1 MDFEMSLG
9 ATPLLLA
16 LGRIE
21 YKNRPVIEHS
31 ECDDRASENSN
42 WALGSSIR
50 QPFHCRYSLPR

>member
-1 MDFEMSLG
+1 MSLG

-50 QPFHCRYSLPR
+50 QPFHYRYPLPR

>member
-1 MDFEMSLG
+1 MSLG

-16 LGRIE
+16 LERIE

-31 ECDDRASENSN
+31 ECGDHASENST

-50 QPFHCRYSLPR
+50 QPLQYRYPLAR